1 MDTVEERFVRTLNQN
16 AMVGEDIRS
25 QAAINLAALLKTRLI
40 LKEKVDVI
48 ESIQTVIDAK
58 QRDIDGLNVVINHH
72 EMEGEDHLCQIRYKS
87 ENIIELNK

>member
-1 MDTVEERFVRTLNQN
+1 M
-16 AMVGEDIRS
+16 
-25 QAAINLAALLKTRLI
+25 
-40 LKEKVDVI
+40 I

-72 EMEGEDHLCQIRYKS
+72 EMEGEDHVCQIRYKS